1 MKLSKAQELAEQ
13 AIYDYTSSSKWQQ
26 VKYMTWTTAEMQ
38 DVIAKALVKNIEVI
52 PCCTELCFN
61 CGQEPESNKHTGLCK
76 QCYVHWNSGKTIKT
90 N

>member
-52 PCCTELCFN
+52 PCCTELCDK
-61 CGQEPESNKHTGLCK
+61 CNKENHLQKLTDQAQDLGLG
-76 QCYVHWNSGKTIKT
+76 YD
-90 N
+90 